1 MQLARPASRVNY
13 VSHKCHGCEDVS
25 VYKAVKIDKEINI
38 RVIIKNI
45 KNILHSYNLFIIT
58 TKSSTAMIFNFF
70 SSNYEAF

>member
-1 MQLARPASRVNY
+1 M
-13 VSHKCHGCEDVS
+13 
-25 VYKAVKIDKEINI
+25 AVKIDKEINI